1 VYVVVVFIKGVVM
14 NAVKQFVDRL
24 GIDKWPPR
32 KKIILGIAGF
42 IALFAILFAVSLYQ
56 VTSESGSPR
65 VNLLPRN
72 KKPAKDLSYD
82 FIKLDTLRM
91 PTFPRAEQPQE
102 PAPRVDN
109 TYETPKEPVEPKKKT
124 KPRSTPPQQTPPS
137 ASITYSPPPATVNKN
152 PNMIVM
158 NNMQENQVHNNG
170 LPGGRLGY
178 GSQSALVKVV
188 LPDKIPVANGSVV
201 VARVL
206 RDSKWG
212 DIDIPRRT
220 KVIGIASLFA
230 NRVNIEFRE
239 IVINDTSRSCNGRA
253 YDLKQLEGLA
263 YSPVNSETREILMEE
278 LRNATTGIPVVGSV
292 TSRATLSNN
301 LVREV
306 AELDEG
312 LEFYVLITSIL

>member
-1 VYVVVVFIKGVVM
+1 MM
-14 NAVKQFVDRL
+14 NAVKQFVGRL
-24 GIDKWPPR
+24 GIDKWPGR
-32 KKIILGIAGF
+32 KKIIIGIAGF
-42 IALFAILFAVSLYQ
+42 IMLFAILFAVSFYQ
-56 VTSESGSPR
+56 VTSESGSPK
-65 VNLLPRN
+65 VNLLPRD

-82 FIKLDTLRM
+82 FIKLDTLSM
-91 PTFPRAEQPQE
+91 PTFPRAEKPQE
-102 PAPRVDN
+102 PGPKVAN
-109 TYETPKEPVEPKKKT
+109 NYEPPKEPVEPEKKS
-124 KPRSTPPQQTPPS
+124 KPTSTPSQQTPPP
-137 ASITYSPPPATVNKN
+137 ASFTHSPSPVSVNKN

-158 NNMQENQVHNNG
+158 NNMQENQVHKSG
-170 LPGGRLGY
+170 LSGGRFGY

-212 DIDIPRRT
+212 DIDIPRRS
-220 KVIGIASLFA
+220 KLVGIASLFS

-239 IVINDTSRSCNGRA
+239 IVINDSSRSCNGRA

-263 YSPVNSETREILMEE
+263 YSPVSSETQKILMDE

-292 TSRATLSNN
+292 TNRAASSSNFIQ
-301 LVREV
+301 EV

-312 LEFYVLITSIL
+312 LEFYVLITSIH